1 MTEFRL
7 QPEPAPVRAV
17 FSTAAGGGTLR
28 RAFWALA
35 IAGLIFFASSRSYL
49 PSPGITR
56 VDDKL
61 GHFAI
66 YGLLGTLVCR
76 MGCGWRAAG
85 WALLAAS
92 AFGASDEWHQSF
104 VLGRS
109 TDVRDWMADSLGAAV
124 AVTLYTSWAWYRE
137 LLERP
142 LWRRRNRVENFS
154 LGAKVGGR

>member
-7 QPEPAPVRAV
+7 PAEPVPVRAA
-17 FSTAAGGGTLR
+17 FSTAASGGTLR

-35 IAGLIFFASSRSYL
+35 IAGLIFFASSRSYV

-76 MGCGWRAAG
+76 MGGGWRSAV
-85 WALLAAS
+85 WALLAVS
-92 AFGASDEWHQSF
+92 VFGASDEWHQSF
-104 VLGRS
+104 VPGRA
-109 TDVRDWMADSLGAAV
+109 TDVRDWLADSLGAAV
-124 AVTLYTSWAWYRE
+124 AVTLYTGWTWYRE
-137 LLERP
+137 LLERS
-142 LWRRRNRVENFS
+142 LWRRRNGVEKFRTV
-154 LGAKVGGR
+154 ARVGGQ